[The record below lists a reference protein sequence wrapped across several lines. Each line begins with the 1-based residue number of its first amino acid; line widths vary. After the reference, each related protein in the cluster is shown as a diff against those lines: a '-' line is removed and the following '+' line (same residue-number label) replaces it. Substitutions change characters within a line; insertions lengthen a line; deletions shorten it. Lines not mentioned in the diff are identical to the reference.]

1 MSILRIGRSFRLYGY
16 NVSTELNWTES
27 NQSQWRNTSLNDSTT
42 QQLTKHQIN
51 DLVTSSRPFDSVFN
65 FHYSSPTTSILL
77 LITYIFP
84 VNELRNADCQCFFTR
99 FLHSVSSAFI
109 FRVKNEFW
117 IIRSKNNTDLARCC
131 IFFSL
136 VIAFELYTSVESFV
150 LLFAV
155 KPYIF

>member
-1 MSILRIGRSFRLYGY
+1 MSILRIGRSSRLYGY